1 MFADQY
7 IRIVA
12 FRDGEVV
19 GDDEMLAD
27 HAYDVPTSNEAINR
41 MFRNTIYWNWEV
53 DSEEALLKS
62 GDSIGVY
69 RASVVTAA
77 PGMVQFFAEGVAH
90 CLFQPILE
98 WCEGKLAEASN
109 KQTRW
114 RYGTIKKKVVEYMD
128 KYRDGCPESVVY
140 QIADELQLD
149 IVIDMPFA
157 EESTFI
163 NAKSQKKRLRVFKFL
178 NTRWDH
184 VEVNELTNLDEKET
198 IVVTRDQMMETV
210 EQLDEA
216 GTFYTFSKDKK
227 GISVV
232 RTLRNVYRIHSEFS
246 QSVTEFEVQTG
257 LIKLKIDAVS
267 DEAMS
272 NSPAARARG
281 DVCDHISV

>member
-1 MFADQY
+1 
-7 IRIVA
+7 
-12 FRDGEVV
+12 
-19 GDDEMLAD
+19 
-27 HAYDVPTSNEAINR
+27 
-41 MFRNTIYWNWEV
+41 
-53 DSEEALLKS
+53 
-62 GDSIGVY
+62 
-69 RASVVTAA
+69 
-77 PGMVQFFAEGVAH
+77 MVQFFAEGVAH

-114 RYGTIKKKVVEYMD
+114 RYGTIKKKVEEYMD
-128 KYRDGCPESVVY
+128 KYQDGCPESVVY

-184 VEVNELTNLDEKET
+184 VEVKLNELTNLDEKEA

-227 GISVV
+227 GISIV
-232 RTLRNVYRIHSEFS
+232 RTLRDVYRIHSEFS

-257 LIKLKIDAVS
+257 LIKLKIDAVA

-272 NSPAARARG
+272 NFVERGLQSAPSTSRRCPGTRAA
-281 DVCDHISV
+281 